1 MGLRP
6 SCTVDA
12 LIGGTVVGPPVAWPG
27 VTAPILP
34 GAEPYSA
41 SGDARGALV
50 LHGFTGNPQSMRGLA
65 LALAGAGLTVELPLL
80 PGHGTAIADM
90 VPTRWEDWSAAADA
104 AYLELAARCESV
116 AVVGLSM
123 GGTLSVWL
131 GERYPEIAAL
141 VLVNPLI
148 QPPDADT
155 VAFIDAMIEGGDEVA
170 PGIGSDIALEGAV
183 ETAYPELPLRAARS
197 LFAAAGDVAAQL
209 GSVTAPVLL
218 FSSTQDHVVPPVSG
232 DRLVE
237 GVKGPVERVVLER
250 SFHVATL
257 DYDKDEIEA
266 RTVKF
271 VTDLL
276 PPAGA

>member
-1 MGLRP
+1 
-6 SCTVDA
+6 V
-12 LIGGTVVGPPVAWPG
+12 
-27 VTAPILP
+27 
-34 GAEPYSA
+34 
-41 SGDARGALV
+41 
-50 LHGFTGNPQSMRGLA
+50 RGLA
-65 LALAGAGLTVELPLL
+65 LILAGAGPTVEMPLL

-90 VPTRWEDWSAAADA
+90 VPTRWEDWSAAAEA
-104 AYLELAARCESV
+104 AYLELAPRCESV
-116 AVVGLSM
+116 VVVGLSM

-131 GERYPEIAAL
+131 GERHPEIAAL
-141 VLVNPLI
+141 VLINPLI

-155 VAFIDAMIEGGDEVA
+155 VAFIDAMIDGGDEVA

-197 LFAAAGDVAAQL
+197 LFAAAGEVLEHL
-209 GSVTAPVLL
+209 GSVTSPVLL
-218 FSSTQDHVVPPVSG
+218 FSSAEDHVVPPVSG

-237 GVKGPVERVVLER
+237 GVKGPVERIVLER

>member
-1 MGLRP
+1 
-6 SCTVDA
+6 
-12 LIGGTVVGPPVAWPG
+12 
-27 VTAPILP
+27 
-34 GAEPYSA
+34 
-41 SGDARGALV
+41 
-50 LHGFTGNPQSMRGLA
+50 MRGLA

-116 AVVGLSM
+116 VVVGLSM

-131 GERYPEIAAL
+131 GERHPEIAAL

-183 ETAYPELPLRAARS
+183 ESAYPEFAACGPPVS
-197 LFAAAGDVAAQL
+197 LFAGRRRGGGPARLGHGPGPPLLQHAGPR
-209 GSVTAPVLL
+209 GAPGL
-218 FSSTQDHVVPPVSG
+218 
-232 DRLVE
+232 R
-237 GVKGPVERVVLER
+237 
-250 SFHVATL
+250 
-257 DYDKDEIEA
+257 
-266 RTVKF
+266 
-271 VTDLL
+271 
-276 PPAGA
+276 